1 MALFGG
7 GEKDLQENETEEEE
21 FFVELEKVAEKFKDI
36 LSEINKKFRQEMREV
51 GVRKNVVPT
60 KYILPKEYITRLLE
74 YTQFRRAWLR
84 KSLWIY
90 LKEDDE
96 TEGHWTRVQTFP
108 NIGGVPVEEGPEL
121 KVLVERMPR
130 RKRQRKKD
138 AK

>member
-1 MALFGG
+1 M
-7 GEKDLQENETEEEE
+7 QENETEEEE

-74 YTQFRRAWLR
+74 YTQFRRVWLR
-84 KSLWIY
+84 KPFWVY

-96 TEGHWTRVQTFP
+96 TEGRWTRVQTFP